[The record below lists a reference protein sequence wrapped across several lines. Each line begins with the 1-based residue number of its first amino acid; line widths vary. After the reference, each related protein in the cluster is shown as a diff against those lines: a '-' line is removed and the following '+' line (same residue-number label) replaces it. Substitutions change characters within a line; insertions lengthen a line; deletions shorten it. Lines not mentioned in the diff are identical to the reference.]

1 MARKLAYQALK
12 LVGKNW
18 GKSSLTIEKN
28 RGNIVRLANRLER
41 RFGLEDIHNLKTRHL
56 ATLFEE
62 MKAEHLSAS
71 TLSGYATAARSIAF
85 AIGKQNIVPRTNQ
98 ELGFS
103 RAGERFRPIHAD
115 SQGLEEVRRRL
126 YARSE
131 WQGLANDLRMQFGL
145 RAKESLLS
153 VAAVE
158 SDGTEYLEVR
168 GAKGGRPRR
177 VPVEND
183 AQKDLLGRIRQ
194 FVQDKGQTSL
204 IPNGMTLKQ
213 AYDRQRNDL
222 HRLGATKAV
231 RANAHAL
238 RHAYVQS
245 QGARGVPTDELASRI
260 GHGREEVL
268 KHYGA

>member
-85 AIGKQNIVPRTNQ
+85 AIGKQNIVPRTNKD
-98 ELGFS
+98 LGFT
-103 RAGERFRPIHAD
+103 RADERYQPIQANAD
-115 SQGLEEVRRRL
+115 ALEEVRRFL

-131 WQGLANDLRMQFGL
+131 WQGLAHDLRMHFGL

-153 VAAVE
+153 VDALE
-158 SDGTEYLEVR
+158 CDGTVYLEVR

-177 VPVEND
+177 VPVQNS
-183 AQKDLLGRIRQ
+183 AQAETLGRIRQ
-194 FVQDKGQTSL
+194 FVQEKSQKSL

-222 HRLGATKAV
+222 HRVGATKAV

-238 RHAYVQS
+238 RHAYVQELGS
-245 QGARGVPTDELASRI
+245 QGVPRSELAKRL

>member
-85 AIGKQNIVPRTNQ
+85 AIGKQNIVPRTNKD
-98 ELGFS
+98 LGFT
-103 RAGERFRPIHAD
+103 RADERYQPIQANAD
-115 SQGLEEVRRRL
+115 ALEEVRRFL

-131 WQGLANDLRMQFGL
+131 WQGLAHDLRMHFGL

-153 VAAVE
+153 VDALE
-158 SDGTEYLEVR
+158 CDGTVYLEVR

-177 VPVEND
+177 VPVQNS
-183 AQKDLLGRIRQ
+183 AQAETLGRIRQ
-194 FVQDKGQTSL
+194 FVQEKSQKSL
-204 IPNGMTLKQ
+204 IRMAVAIWLWLVQERASAPPVATTAVTSPTSTAWGQPKPSGQMPTPCDMLMF
-213 AYDRQRNDL
+213 RN
-222 HRLGATKAV
+222 
-231 RANAHAL
+231 
-238 RHAYVQS
+238 
-245 QGARGVPTDELASRI
+245 
-260 GHGREEVL
+260 
-268 KHYGA
+268 